1 MSAGAFEELIAKVAP
16 SVEAGLDA
24 LLAETPAP
32 GELARPARLLE
43 AMRWAVLGGG
53 KRLRPAIVVASAK
66 LFGVDEAAALRA
78 GLAVE
83 CVHGY
88 SLVHD
93 DLPSMDDDDLRRGR
107 PTVHRAFDEA
117 TAVLAGDALQ
127 TLAFDVLADPKTHA
141 DGVVRAELVLVLAR
155 ASGLGG
161 MAGGQMLDLSAE
173 GRFSG
178 GAAEKL
184 VEADILRLQAMKTGA
199 LIVASAE
206 MGAALG
212 RATPAEREALKR
224 YARAIGAAFQIAD
237 DLLDLEGAAGA
248 VGKATGK
255 DAAAGKA
262 TLVGLLGPDGA
273 RARLASLVAEALESV
288 SGFGEAAA
296 PLAGAAQFVAD
307 RRS

>member
-1 MSAGAFEELIAKVAP
+1 MSASAFEELIAKVAP
-16 SVEAGLDA
+16 SVEAGLGA

-53 KRLRPAIVVASAK
+53 KRLRPAIVVASAR
-66 LFGVDEAAALRA
+66 LFGVDEASALRA

-127 TLAFDVLADPKTHA
+127 TLAFDVLADPTTHA
-141 DGVVRAELVLVLAR
+141 DGAVRAELVLVLAR

-161 MAGGQMLDLSAE
+161 MAGGQMFDLSAE

-178 GAAEKL
+178 GAPEKL
-184 VEADILRLQAMKTGA
+184 SEAEILRLQAMKTGA

-206 MGAALG
+206 MGAVLG
-212 RATPAEREALKR
+212 RAGATEREALRR
-224 YARAIGAAFQIAD
+224 YARAVGAAFQIAD

-262 TLVGLLGPDGA
+262 TLVGLLGADGA
-273 RARLASLVAEALESV
+273 RARLAALVAEALESV